1 MYVFLPEG
9 IVRVWGG
16 LVLDVAGIQ
25 AFFSGQ
31 TFPKKKGKSFPLLVL
46 VACLVIWV
54 CMRFILFFF

>member
-31 TFPKKKGKSFPLLVL
+31 TFPKKKKKIISPPCFG
-46 VACLVIWV
+46 CLFSYLGLYEVYS
-54 CMRFILFFF
+54 FFF